1 MRYRNSSHGYFGFDL
16 RAGSALAVAL
26 AFVAF
31 ASPGRVLA
39 ASDRFK
45 ATIADG
51 GAGEAGEMRT
61 LLEFE
66 KAVMDHL

>member
-1 MRYRNSSHGYFGFDL
+1 MKYRISSQGYFGFDL
-16 RAGSALAVAL
+16 RAGTALAVAL
-26 AFVAF
+26 VLVTL

-51 GAGEAGEMRT
+51 GAERRANANTVGVRARS
-61 LLEFE
+61 
-66 KAVMDHL
+66 D